1 MTEAATN
8 GDVGANIHISKHPVL
23 FHKISI
29 LRSSATSHGKFRSVL
44 REVTYHLGYEA
55 TANLKTREVPISVS
69 IGREKVD
76 QHTDC
81 TGHKISER
89 VCLIPILRSGL
100 GMTDS
105 MLELLPNAAVHHI
118 GMYHIAGSAPVQ
130 YFNRLPRKCESDV
143 AFVVDPVIA
152 SAETILCVVAILK
165 KVRKDDAEHEKTN
178 AECRKCVGRKLFHLI
193 PLFFVCVFSTI

>member
-1 MTEAATN
+1 MRP
-8 GDVGANIHISKHPVL
+8 NIHICKHPVL

-29 LRSSATSHGKFRSVL
+29 LRSSATTHGKFRSVL

-55 TANLKTREVPISVS
+55 TANLKTREIPISVS
-69 IGREKVD
+69 IGKLKANE
-76 QHTDC
+76 HTNC
-81 TGHKISER
+81 TGYKISDR
-89 VCLIPILRSGL
+89 VALIPILRSGL
-100 GMTDS
+100 EMTNS
-105 MLELLPNAAVHHI
+105 MLELLPKAAVHHI
-118 GMYHIAGSAPVQ
+118 GMYHIPGSAPVQ

-165 KVRKDDAEHEKTN
+165 KVRSDDTEHEKKN
-178 AECRKCVGRKLFHLI
+178 ADCRKCVGRKLFHMI